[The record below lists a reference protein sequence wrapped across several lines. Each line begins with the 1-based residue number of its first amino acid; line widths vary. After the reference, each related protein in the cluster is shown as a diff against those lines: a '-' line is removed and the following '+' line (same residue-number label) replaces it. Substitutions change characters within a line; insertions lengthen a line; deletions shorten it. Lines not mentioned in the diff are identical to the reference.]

1 MRPAP
6 GVKITVTKNG
16 PYFVDGPVPFTVES
30 IVADQDGESHA
41 WRIEHRLADRG
52 SCGLCRCGQS
62 ENKPLCDGSHAAAG
76 FDGTEVASREPYSEK
91 ADVADGARHDLADY
105 RELCA
110 DARFCHRSGALWHR
124 VHDDSDEAA
133 EIVREECGLCP
144 SGRYVAIDKATG
156 EHLEPELKP
165 SIALRR
171 GPRRRCERA
180 HLGARRNRGRLGG
193 WRCVRGSQPGDAVPL
208 RTEQEQAVLRREP
221 RRVRVPRSPVARLEC
236 ATAAAPSGVPLPCR
250 AMGQQGYLA
259 VDATSAWTA
268 AYL

>member
-6 GVKITVTKNG
+6 GVRITVTKNG
-16 PYFVDGPVPFTVES
+16 PYFVDGPVPLTVES

-41 WRIEHRLADRG
+41 WRLEHRLADRG

-91 ADVADGARHDLADY
+91 ADIADGARHDLADY

-165 SIALRR
+165 SIAFVEDQGAAVSGPIWVR
-171 GPRRRCERA
+171 GGIEVVSA
-180 HLGARRNRGRLGG
+180 DGDAYEVRNRVTLC
-193 WRCVRGSQPGDAVPL
+193 RCGQSKNKPFCDGSHV
-208 RTEQEQAVLRREP
+208 
-221 RRVRVPRSPVARLEC
+221 EC
-236 ATAAAPSGVPLPCR
+236 GFHDHL
-250 AMGQQGYLA
+250 
-259 VDATSAWTA
+259 
-268 AYL
+268 